1 MKVVHIVDMV
11 VEMAVEVVMEVLV
24 LEVQVNTMH
33 VLL

>member
-1 MKVVHIVDMV
+1 MVHIVDMV

-24 LEVQVNTMH
+24 LEVQVSTMH

>member
-1 MKVVHIVDMV
+1 MVHIVDMV

>member
-1 MKVVHIVDMV
+1 MVHIVDMV

-24 LEVQVNTMH
+24 LDVQVNTMH